1 VHDVR
6 AQLNEA
12 QRTQEA
18 LSHDLEKAGAA
29 KHEVLTLLALLG
41 TKVQI
46 LTAAELC
53 ARRATQQ
60 PELQPS
66 STLRRCDRRNA
77 CQQLVSAASI
87 AGQPQLQP
95 SSTLRRCD
103 SS

>member
-41 TKVQI
+41 TNVQI

-60 PELQPS
+60 PELQQS
-66 STLRRCDRRNA
+66 SSLRRCDRRNA
-77 CQQLVSAASI
+77 CQQLVQLVSRSATA
-87 AGQPQLQP
+87 AALLHAAQV
-95 SSTLRRCD
+95 
-103 SS
+103 